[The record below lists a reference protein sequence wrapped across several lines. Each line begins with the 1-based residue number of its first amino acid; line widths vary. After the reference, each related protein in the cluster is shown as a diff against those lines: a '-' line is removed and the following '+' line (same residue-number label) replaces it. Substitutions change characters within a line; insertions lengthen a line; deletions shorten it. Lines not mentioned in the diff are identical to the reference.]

1 VSGDEEGSELPT
13 GTAPRPRETPPV
25 PTPGPR
31 TPASGS
37 ATPRHLSRAGDMPSD
52 RFHPGQLL
60 ADRYRIVGPLG
71 RGGMGEVWR
80 ADDLRLGQPVAL
92 KFLPETLVH
101 DPERLARFYG
111 EVRVA
116 REIAHPAV
124 CRVHDIGDFEGQ
136 PFLSMEYVD
145 GENLAALSR
154 RIGRLPGEKALEIA
168 RQVCAGLAAAHDK
181 GILHRD
187 LKPDNIMLDG
197 RGKARLTDFGLAAF
211 AGGVDGHEVRSG
223 TPAYMAPEQLAGR
236 EVTIRSDLYALGL
249 VLYELFTGRR
259 AFDGRSYTE
268 LARQHQEEVPPL
280 PSTLTPDIDP
290 AVERVIL
297 RCLEKDPARRPASAL
312 WVSAALPGGD
322 PLADALAAGQTPS
335 PEMVAAAGGTEALA
349 PARAWALFAVTVL
362 CGFAALALGLP
373 RHLQNQVPFALA
385 PAVLEDRAVSAL
397 RELGHSAPAVDSATG
412 LGIDLD
418 QARWIEQRSEPDRWE
433 RIRGGR
439 PPFVTYWYRQ
449 SPRPLVSTAPSG
461 RVFWSTPP
469 IVVAGMAG
477 VELDMAGRPVEFYSV
492 TPQFEAEAAGEPAA
506 EPDWGLVFRLAD
518 LDPAQFQPASPRWRP
533 PFDVD
538 RRVAF
543 VGRLAERPELELRVE
558 AAGYGGRV
566 VWFQVIAPWTRAER
580 QQVFER
586 SQAQRQSNALGIG
599 LFVGVLGAA
608 GLLAFRHL
616 RSGRGDRRGAARLGW
631 AALLAMLLD
640 WALVADHVPDLNQE
654 LWLLFIGTAW
664 SLLAAAALWVMYVA
678 VEPSLRRRWPH
689 VLISWT
695 RLLAGGWRDP
705 LVGRHVLYGLT
716 TGAAFSLAFV
726 AILRLREVLGLA
738 PLGPQYFGLDALTGP
753 GLLIDALLDRALD
766 SVAMALGLILLLFLL
781 RVVLRGD
788 LRAAVVASVLFGLQ
802 PALQIGSNLPLML
815 LLMAAVMAVPI
826 FVLMRFGL
834 VALAANMIGF
844 GVLLEFPL
852 VLSPGHWAFP
862 GSAFVVALLLAVAA
876 WALRTAVGGHSLFGG
891 ELFGD

>member
-1 VSGDEEGSELPT
+1 VSDDSSELPT
-13 GTAPRPRETPPV
+13 GTAPRPRETPHS

-37 ATPRHLSRAGDMPSD
+37 AVPRHMSRAADVPSG

-92 KFLPETLVH
+92 KFLPEALVH

-124 CRVHDIGDFEGQ
+124 CRVHDIGDLEGQ

-236 EVTIRSDLYALGL
+236 EVTVRSDLYALGL

-268 LARQHQEEVPPL
+268 LARQHQEDVPPL
-280 PSTLTPDIDP
+280 PSTLTPEIDP

-297 RCLEKDPARRPASAL
+297 RCLEKDPARRPPSAL
-312 WVSAALPGGD
+312 CVSASLPGGD

-349 PARAWALFAVTVL
+349 PGRAWALFAVTVL
-362 CGFAALALGLP
+362 CGLGALALGLP
-373 RHLQNQVPFALA
+373 RHVQNQVPFALA

-397 RELGHSAPAVDSATG
+397 RELGHVAAAVDSATG
-412 LGIDLD
+412 LAIDAD
-418 QARWIEQRSEPDRWE
+418 QARWIDQREEPDRWD
-433 RIRGGR
+433 RIRAGR
-439 PPFVTYWYRQ
+439 PPFVSFWYRQ
-449 SPRPLVSTAPSG
+449 SPRSLVSTAPSG
-461 RVFWSTPP
+461 RVFWGNPP
-469 IVVAGMAG
+469 ILVSGMAG
-477 VELDMAGRPVEFYSV
+477 VELDMEGRPIEYYSV
-492 TPQFEAEAAGEPAA
+492 PPQLEDEAVAGQPVA
-506 EPDWGLVFRLAD
+506 EPDWGAVFRVAG
-518 LDPAQFQPASPRWRP
+518 LDPAAFQPATPRWTP

-543 VGRLAERPELELRVE
+543 VGRLAERPDLELRLE
-558 AAGYGGRV
+558 AAGHRGRV
-566 VWFQVIAPWTRAER
+566 VWFQLVAPWTRAER
-580 QQVFER
+580 QQTFER
-586 SQAQRQSNALGIG
+586 SAAQRQAAALGLA
-599 LFVGVLGAA
+599 LFLGVLGAA

-631 AALLAMLLD
+631 VALLAMLLD

-664 SLLAAAALWVMYVA
+664 SLLAAAALWVLYIA

-705 LVGRHVLYGLT
+705 LVGRHVLYGLA
-716 TGAAFSLAFV
+716 TGSAFSLAFAGV
-726 AILRLREVLGLA
+726 LRLRELLGLA
-738 PLGPQYFGLDALTGP
+738 PLGPQSFGLDALMGP
-753 GLLIDALLDRALD
+753 GLLLDTLLDRALD
-766 SVAMALGLILLLFLL
+766 SVGMALGLILLLFLL
-781 RVVLRGD
+781 RAVLRSD

-844 GVLLEFPL
+844 GVWLEFPL

-862 GSAFVVALLLAVAA
+862 GSAFVVVLLLAVAA
-876 WALRTAVGGHSLFGG
+876 WALRTAVGPHRLFGG
-891 ELFGD
+891 EVFGD

>member
-1 VSGDEEGSELPT
+1 MSDDSSELPT
-13 GTAPRPRETPPV
+13 GTAPRPRETPHS

-37 ATPRHLSRAGDMPSD
+37 AVPRHMSRAADAPSD

-92 KFLPETLVH
+92 KFLPEALVH

-124 CRVHDIGDFEGQ
+124 CRVHDIGDLEGQ

-236 EVTIRSDLYALGL
+236 EVTVRSDLYALGL

-268 LARQHQEEVPPL
+268 LARQHQEDVPPL

-312 WVSAALPGGD
+312 WVSASLPGGD

-335 PEMVAAAGGTEALA
+335 PEMVAAAGGTEAL
-349 PARAWALFAVTVL
+349 PPGRAWALFAVTVL
-362 CGFAALALGLP
+362 CGLGALALGLP
-373 RHLQNQVPFALA
+373 RHVQNQVPFALA

-397 RELGHSAPAVDSATG
+397 RELGHAAPAVDSATG
-412 LGIDLD
+412 FALD
-418 QARWIEQRSEPDRWE
+418 VDQVRWIDQREEPDRWE
-433 RIRGGR
+433 RIRAGR
-439 PPFVTYWYRQ
+439 PPFVSFWYRQ
-449 SPRPLVSTAPSG
+449 SPRSLVSTAPSG
-461 RVFWSTPP
+461 RVFWGNPP
-469 IVVAGMAG
+469 ILVSGMAG
-477 VELDMAGRPVEFYSV
+477 IELDMEGRPVEYYSV
-492 TPQFEAEAAGEPAA
+492 PPQLEDEEVAAQPPA
-506 EPDWGLVFRLAD
+506 EPDWNAVFRVAG
-518 LDPAQFQPASPRWRP
+518 LDPSLFRPATPRWTP
-533 PFDVD
+533 AFDVD
-538 RRVAF
+538 RRAAF
-543 VGRLAERPELELRVE
+543 VGHLAERPDLEVRLE
-558 AAGYGGRV
+558 AAGHRGRV
-566 VWFQVIAPWTRAER
+566 VWFQTIAPWTRAER

-586 SQAQRQSNALGIG
+586 SQAQRRSSTLGIA

-631 AALLAMLLD
+631 AALLAMLVD
-640 WALVADHVPDLNQE
+640 WALVADHVPDINQE

-664 SLLAAAALWVMYVA
+664 GLLAAAALWVLYIA

-705 LVGRHVLYGLT
+705 LVGRHVLYGLA
-716 TGAAFSLAFV
+716 TGAAFALAFMGV
-726 AILRLREVLGLA
+726 LALRELLGLA
-738 PLGPQYFGLDALTGP
+738 PLGPQSFGLDALMGP
-753 GLLIDALLDRALD
+753 GLLLDALLDRALD

-781 RVVLRGD
+781 RSVLRSD

-815 LLMAAVMAVPI
+815 VLMAAVMAVPI

-834 VALAANMIGF
+834 VALAANMICF

-876 WALRTAVGGHSLFGG
+876 WALRTAVGPQALFGG
-891 ELFGD
+891 EVFGD